1 VHELSIVMSV
11 LDAVRT
17 EVAQRPGSRALA
29 VGLRIGALAGLDS
42 DSLRFGFDCLVK
54 DTDLDPLRLD
64 IAPADGD
71 ELDIA
76 YLELE
81 EP

>member
-1 VHELSIVMSV
+1 MSV

-17 EVAQRPGSRALA
+17 EVAMRPGTRASA
-29 VGLRIGALAGLDS
+29 VGLRIGALAGVDAE
-42 DSLRFGFDCLVK
+42 SLRFGFDCLVK
-54 DTDLDPLRLD
+54 DSDLEPLRLD
-64 IAPADGD
+64 IDGAESD

-76 YLELE
+76 WVELE